1 MTMHGSD
8 HRSTG
13 RLGEALLV
21 SYWVHDDAPP
31 EITET
36 YDIAPGGIALL
47 THVQLQR
54 GTHVKMQ
61 VELRGDAHP
70 PLQVSGI
77 VRWSQNDPAIARYRT
92 GVEFD
97 TLESEAAAH
106 LSRYIDIIKRI
117 RDLGIYT

>member
-1 MTMHGSD
+1 MNPSPD
-8 HRSTG
+8 HRADN

-47 THVQLQR
+47 THVHMQL
-54 GTHVKMQ
+54 GTRVTMQ
-61 VELRGDAHP
+61 LELRGDAHP
-70 PLQVSGI
+70 PLLLRGT

-92 GVEFD
+92 GVEFEELD
-97 TLESEAAAH
+97 PDSAA
-106 LSRYIDIIKRI
+106 LLTRYIDIVKRI
-117 RDLGIYT
+117 RDLGIFT

>member
-1 MTMHGSD
+1 MNGSPD
-8 HRSTG
+8 NRADY

-47 THVQLQR
+47 THIQLAR
-54 GTHVKMQ
+54 GTHVHMQ
-61 VELRGDAHP
+61 LELRGDAHP
-70 PLQVSGI
+70 PLQITGV

-92 GVEFD
+92 GIEFEPLAED
-97 TLESEAAAH
+97 SAGLLTC
-106 LSRYIDIIKRI
+106 YIDAVRRI